1 MQSFTS
7 SVKTD
12 NTMNVIEQTDV
23 IVCTYS

>member
-12 NTMNVIEQTDV
+12 NTTNVIEQTDV
-23 IVCTYS
+23 IVCT